1 MVKFI
6 VAEDWLVECLRGIG
20 FLFLHPLL
28 YVSIIIALAIGVIR
42 IQTERRDF
50 NIRIYR
56 KSMELRNLLPQGIM
70 WGLLLSLFT
79 LGAGLVV
86 PPVVLLLIGAISL
99 LLALTLKMRLLSPA
113 YSVSISFFL
122 LFILYRYGGEIEW
135 PLVGEYFQDIDRPV
149 YPTVAILLG
158 LLLLAEGFLITR
170 NAIKRPS
177 PGLVISK
184 RGQTVGRYASRRI
197 WMLPLFVFIP
207 GGNLPAPFDWFP
219 VFSLDGQPITPIV
232 IPFLIGFS
240 QKVQGM
246 LPETAIK
253 ASGRQ
258 VILLGTVVLAAAIGG
273 YWYPYVS
280 IISVVIG
287 LIGRECIYYFRKSS
301 DRNASF
307 YFSRSKLGV
316 RILGVI
322 PDTPAQ
328 KMGLELGEI
337 VTKIN
342 GIHVTDERELYK
354 ALQKNRAHCKLEVV
368 GNNQQI
374 RYVQRALFEGEHHE
388 LGLLFTENQTKETDR
403 VG

>member
-1 MVKFI
+1 MT
-6 VAEDWLVECLRGIG
+6 EEWLIECLRGIG
-20 FLFLHPLL
+20 ILFIHPLL

-42 IQTERRDF
+42 VQRERRDF

-56 KSMELRNLLPQGIM
+56 KSTELRQLLPQGIL
-70 WGLLLSLFT
+70 WGLILSLFT
-79 LGAGLVV
+79 LGTGLVV
-86 PPVVLLLIGAISL
+86 PPAVLVIIGAVSI

-122 LFILYRYGGEIEW
+122 LFILYTYGGEIEW
-135 PLVGEYFQDIDRPV
+135 PFYGQYFRDIDTPV

-158 LLLLAEGFLITR
+158 LLLFAEGFLITR
-170 NAIKRPS
+170 NAIKKPS

-219 VFSLDGQPITPIV
+219 VFSIDGQSITPIV

-240 QKVQGM
+240 QKVQGI

-258 VILLGTVVLAAAIGG
+258 VILLGTVVLAVAVGG
-273 YWYPYVS
+273 YWYPYMS

-287 LIGRECIYYFRKSS
+287 LIGREGINYLRKRS
-301 DRNASF
+301 DRNLPI

-322 PDTPAQ
+322 PETPAQ
-328 KMGLELGEI
+328 KMGLQLGEI
-337 VTKIN
+337 VTKVN
-342 GIHVTDERELYK
+342 GIHVTDEREFYK

-388 LGLLFTENQTKETDR
+388 LGLLFTENQTKETDQ

>member
-1 MVKFI
+1 MT
-6 VAEDWLVECLRGIG
+6 EEWLIECLRGIG
-20 FLFLHPLL
+20 ILFIHPLL
-28 YVSIIIALAIGVIR
+28 YVSIIIALAIGVLR
-42 IQTERRDF
+42 VQRERRDF

-56 KSMELRNLLPQGIM
+56 KSTELRQLLPQGIL
-70 WGLLLSLFT
+70 WGLILSLFT
-79 LGAGLVV
+79 LGTGLVI
-86 PPVVLLLIGAISL
+86 PPSVLVIIGAVSI
-99 LLALTLKMRLLSPA
+99 LLALTLKMRFLSPA

-122 LFILYRYGGEIEW
+122 LVILYTYGGEIEW
-135 PLVGEYFQDIDRPV
+135 PFFGEYFRDIDTPV

-158 LLLLAEGFLITR
+158 LLLFAEGFLIAR
-170 NAIKRPS
+170 NAIKKPS

-207 GGNLPAPFDWFP
+207 GGDLPAPFDWFP
-219 VFSLDGQPITPIV
+219 VFSLDGQSITPIV

-258 VILLGTVVLAAAIGG
+258 VILLGTVVLAVAIGG
-273 YWYPYVS
+273 YWYPYMS
-280 IISVVIG
+280 IISVVIS
-287 LIGRECIYYFRKSS
+287 LIGRECIYYLRKRS
-301 DRNASF
+301 DLNLPI

-342 GIHVTDERELYK
+342 GIHVTDEREFYK

-388 LGLLFTENQTKETDR
+388 LGLLFTENHTKETDQ

>member
-1 MVKFI
+1 MT
-6 VAEDWLVECLRGIG
+6 EEWLIECLRGIG
-20 FLFLHPLL
+20 ILFIHPLL

-42 IQTERRDF
+42 VQRERRDF

-56 KSMELRNLLPQGIM
+56 KSTELRHLLPQGIL
-70 WGLLLSLFT
+70 WGLILSLFT
-79 LGAGLVV
+79 LGTGLVV
-86 PPVVLLLIGAISL
+86 PPAVLVIVGAVSI
-99 LLALTLKMRLLSPA
+99 LLAFTLKMRLLSPA

-122 LFILYRYGGEIEW
+122 LVILYTYGGEIEW
-135 PLVGEYFQDIDRPV
+135 PFFDEYFQDIDTAV

-158 LLLLAEGFLITR
+158 LLLFAEGFLIAK
-170 NAIKRPS
+170 NAIKKPS

-219 VFSLDGQPITPIV
+219 VFSIDGQSITPIV

-240 QKVQGM
+240 QKVQGI

-258 VILLGTVVLAAAIGG
+258 VILLGTVVLAVAVGG
-273 YWYPYVS
+273 YWYPYMS

-287 LIGRECIYYFRKSS
+287 LIGREGIYYLRKRS
-301 DRNASF
+301 DRNLPI

-322 PDTPAQ
+322 PETPAQ

-337 VTKIN
+337 VTKVN
-342 GIHVTDERELYK
+342 GIHVTDEREFYK

-388 LGLLFTENQTKETDR
+388 LGLLFTENQTKETDQ

>member
-1 MVKFI
+1 MT
-6 VAEDWLVECLRGIG
+6 EEWLIECLKGIG
-20 FLFLHPLL
+20 ILFIHPLL

-42 IQTERRDF
+42 VQRERRDF

-56 KSMELRNLLPQGIM
+56 KSTELRQLLPQGIL
-70 WGLLLSLFT
+70 WGLILSLFT
-79 LGAGLVV
+79 LGTGLVI
-86 PPVVLLLIGAISL
+86 PPAVLVIIGAVSI
-99 LLALTLKMRLLSPA
+99 LLALTLKMRFLSPA

-122 LFILYRYGGEIEW
+122 LVILYTYGGEIEW
-135 PLVGEYFQDIDRPV
+135 PFFGEYFRDIDTPV

-158 LLLLAEGFLITR
+158 LLLFAEGFLIAR
-170 NAIKRPS
+170 NAIKKPS

-184 RGQTVGRYASRRI
+184 RGQTVGRYSSRRI

-207 GGNLPAPFDWFP
+207 GGDLPAPFDWFP
-219 VFSLDGQPITPIV
+219 VFSLDGQSITPIV

-258 VILLGTVVLAAAIGG
+258 VILLGTVVLAVAIGG
-273 YWYPYVS
+273 YWYPYMS
-280 IISVVIG
+280 IISVAIG
-287 LIGRECIYYFRKSS
+287 LIGRECIYYLRKRS
-301 DRNASF
+301 DRNLPI

-342 GIHVTDERELYK
+342 GIHVTDEREFYK

-388 LGLLFTENQTKETDR
+388 LGLLFTENQTKETDQ

>member
-1 MVKFI
+1 MT
-6 VAEDWLVECLRGIG
+6 EEWLIECLRGIG
-20 FLFLHPLL
+20 ILFIHPLL

-42 IQTERRDF
+42 VQRERRDF

-56 KSMELRNLLPQGIM
+56 KSTELRQLLPQGIL
-70 WGLLLSLFT
+70 WGLILSLFT
-79 LGAGLVV
+79 LGTGLVV
-86 PPVVLLLIGAISL
+86 PPAVLVIIGAVSI

-122 LFILYRYGGEIEW
+122 LFILYKYGGEIEW
-135 PLVGEYFQDIDRPV
+135 PFYGEYFRDIDTPV

-158 LLLLAEGFLITR
+158 LLLFAEGFLITR
-170 NAIKRPS
+170 NAIKKPS

-219 VFSLDGQPITPIV
+219 VFSIDGQSITPIV

-240 QKVQGM
+240 QKVQGI

-258 VILLGTVVLAAAIGG
+258 VILLGTVVLAVAVGG
-273 YWYPYVS
+273 YWYPYMS

-287 LIGRECIYYFRKSS
+287 LIGREGINYLRKRS
-301 DRNASF
+301 DRNLPI

-322 PDTPAQ
+322 PETPAQ
-328 KMGLELGEI
+328 KMGLQLGEI
-337 VTKIN
+337 VTKVN
-342 GIHVTDERELYK
+342 GIHVTDEREFYK

-388 LGLLFTENQTKETDR
+388 LGLLFTENQTKETDQ

>member
-1 MVKFI
+1 MT
-6 VAEDWLVECLRGIG
+6 EEWLIECLRGIG
-20 FLFLHPLL
+20 ILFIHPLL

-42 IQTERRDF
+42 VQRERRDF

-56 KSMELRNLLPQGIM
+56 KSTELRQLLPQGIL
-70 WGLLLSLFT
+70 WGLILSLFT
-79 LGAGLVV
+79 LGTGLVV
-86 PPVVLLLIGAISL
+86 PPAVLVIVGAVSI
-99 LLALTLKMRLLSPA
+99 LLAFTLKMRLLSPA

-122 LFILYRYGGEIEW
+122 LVILYTYGGEIEW
-135 PLVGEYFQDIDRPV
+135 PFFDEYFQDIDTAV

-158 LLLLAEGFLITR
+158 LLLFAEGFLIAK
-170 NAIKRPS
+170 NAIKKPS
-177 PGLVISK
+177 PGLIISK

-219 VFSLDGQPITPIV
+219 VFSIDGQSITPIV

-240 QKVQGM
+240 QKVQGI

-258 VILLGTVVLAAAIGG
+258 VILLGTVVLAVAVGG
-273 YWYPYVS
+273 YWYPYMS

-287 LIGRECIYYFRKSS
+287 LIGREGIYYLRKRS
-301 DRNASF
+301 DRNLPI

-322 PDTPAQ
+322 PETPAQ

-337 VTKIN
+337 VTKVN
-342 GIHVTDERELYK
+342 GIHVTDEREFYK

-388 LGLLFTENQTKETDR
+388 LGLLFTENQTKETDQ

>member
-1 MVKFI
+1 MT
-6 VAEDWLVECLRGIG
+6 EEWLIECLRGIG
-20 FLFLHPLL
+20 ILFIHPLL

-42 IQTERRDF
+42 VQRERRDF

-56 KSMELRNLLPQGIM
+56 KSTELRQLLPQGIL
-70 WGLLLSLFT
+70 WGLILSLFT
-79 LGAGLVV
+79 LGTGLVV
-86 PPVVLLLIGAISL
+86 PPAVLVIVGAVSI
-99 LLALTLKMRLLSPA
+99 LLAFTLKMRLLSPA

-122 LFILYRYGGEIEW
+122 LVILYTYGGEIEW
-135 PLVGEYFQDIDRPV
+135 PFFDEYFQDIDTAV

-158 LLLLAEGFLITR
+158 LLLFAEGFLIAK
-170 NAIKRPS
+170 NAIKKPS

-219 VFSLDGQPITPIV
+219 VFSIDGQSITPIV

-240 QKVQGM
+240 QKVQGI

-258 VILLGTVVLAAAIGG
+258 VILLGTVVLAVAVGG
-273 YWYPYVS
+273 YWYPYMS

-287 LIGRECIYYFRKSS
+287 LIGREGIYYLRKRS
-301 DRNASF
+301 DRNLPI

-322 PDTPAQ
+322 PETPAQ

-337 VTKIN
+337 VTKVN
-342 GIHVTDERELYK
+342 GIHVTDEREFYK

-388 LGLLFTENQTKETDR
+388 LGLLFTENQTKETDQ

>member
-1 MVKFI
+1 MT
-6 VAEDWLVECLRGIG
+6 EEWLIECLRGIG
-20 FLFLHPLL
+20 ILFIHPLL

-42 IQTERRDF
+42 VQRERRDF

-56 KSMELRNLLPQGIM
+56 KSTELRQLLPQGIL
-70 WGLLLSLFT
+70 WGLILSLFT
-79 LGAGLVV
+79 LGTGLVV
-86 PPVVLLLIGAISL
+86 PPAVLVIVGAVSI
-99 LLALTLKMRLLSPA
+99 LLAFTLKMRLLSPA

-122 LFILYRYGGEIEW
+122 LVILYTYGGEIEW
-135 PLVGEYFQDIDRPV
+135 PFFDEYFQDIDTAV

-158 LLLLAEGFLITR
+158 LLLFAEGFLIAK
-170 NAIKRPS
+170 NAIKKPS
-177 PGLVISK
+177 PGLIISK

-219 VFSLDGQPITPIV
+219 VFSIDGQSITPIV

-240 QKVQGM
+240 QKVQGI

-258 VILLGTVVLAAAIGG
+258 VILLGTVVLAVAVGG
-273 YWYPYVS
+273 YWYPYMS

-287 LIGRECIYYFRKSS
+287 LIGREGIYYFRKRS
-301 DRNASF
+301 DRNLPI

-322 PDTPAQ
+322 PETPAQ

-337 VTKIN
+337 VTKVN
-342 GIHVTDERELYK
+342 GIHVTDEREFYK

-388 LGLLFTENQTKETDR
+388 LGLLFTENQTKETDQ

>member
-1 MVKFI
+1 MT
-6 VAEDWLVECLRGIG
+6 EEWLIECLRGIG
-20 FLFLHPLL
+20 ILFIHPLL

-42 IQTERRDF
+42 VQRERRDF

-56 KSMELRNLLPQGIM
+56 KSTELRQLLPQGIL
-70 WGLLLSLFT
+70 WGLILSLFT
-79 LGAGLVV
+79 LGTGLVV
-86 PPVVLLLIGAISL
+86 PPAVLVIIGAVSI

-122 LFILYRYGGEIEW
+122 LFILYKYGGEIEW
-135 PLVGEYFQDIDRPV
+135 PFYGQYFRDIDTPV

-158 LLLLAEGFLITR
+158 LLLFAEGFLIAR
-170 NAIKRPS
+170 NAIKKPS

-219 VFSLDGQPITPIV
+219 VFSIDGQSITPIV

-240 QKVQGM
+240 QKVQGI

-258 VILLGTVVLAAAIGG
+258 VILLGTVVLAVAVGG
-273 YWYPYVS
+273 YWYPYMS

-287 LIGRECIYYFRKSS
+287 LIGREGINYLRKRS
-301 DRNASF
+301 DRNLPI

-322 PDTPAQ
+322 PETPAQ
-328 KMGLELGEI
+328 KMGLQLGEI
-337 VTKIN
+337 VTKVN
-342 GIHVTDERELYK
+342 GIHVTDEREFYK

-388 LGLLFTENQTKETDR
+388 LGLLFTENQTKETDQ

>member
-1 MVKFI
+1 MT
-6 VAEDWLVECLRGIG
+6 EEWLIECLRGIG
-20 FLFLHPLL
+20 ILFIHPLL

-42 IQTERRDF
+42 VQRERRDF

-56 KSMELRNLLPQGIM
+56 KSTELRQLLPQGIL
-70 WGLLLSLFT
+70 WGLILSLFT
-79 LGAGLVV
+79 LGTGLVV
-86 PPVVLLLIGAISL
+86 PPAVLVIMGAVSI
-99 LLALTLKMRLLSPA
+99 LLAFTLKMRLLSPA

-122 LFILYRYGGEIEW
+122 LVILYTYGGGIEW
-135 PLVGEYFQDIDRPV
+135 PFFDEYFQDIDTAV

-158 LLLLAEGFLITR
+158 LLLFAEGFLIAK
-170 NAIKRPS
+170 NAIKKPS

-207 GGNLPAPFDWFP
+207 GGNLPVPFDWFP
-219 VFSLDGQPITPIV
+219 VFSIDGQSITPIV

-240 QKVQGM
+240 QKVQGI

-258 VILLGTVVLAAAIGG
+258 VILLGTVVLAVAVGG
-273 YWYPYVS
+273 YWYPYMS

-287 LIGRECIYYFRKSS
+287 LIGREGIYYLRKRS
-301 DRNASF
+301 DRNLPI

-322 PDTPAQ
+322 PETPAQ

-337 VTKIN
+337 VTKVN
-342 GIHVTDERELYK
+342 GIHVTDEREFYK

-388 LGLLFTENQTKETDR
+388 LGLLFTENQTKETDQ

>member
-1 MVKFI
+1 MT
-6 VAEDWLVECLRGIG
+6 EEWLIECLRGIG
-20 FLFLHPLL
+20 ILFIHPLL

-42 IQTERRDF
+42 VQRERRDF

-56 KSMELRNLLPQGIM
+56 KSTELRQLLPQGIL
-70 WGLLLSLFT
+70 WGLILSLFT
-79 LGAGLVV
+79 LGTGLVV
-86 PPVVLLLIGAISL
+86 PPAVLVIVGAVSI
-99 LLALTLKMRLLSPA
+99 LLAFTLKMRLLSPA

-122 LFILYRYGGEIEW
+122 LVILYTYGGEIEW
-135 PLVGEYFQDIDRPV
+135 PFFDEYFQDIDTAV

-158 LLLLAEGFLITR
+158 LLLFAEGFLIAK
-170 NAIKRPS
+170 NAIKKPS

-197 WMLPLFVFIP
+197 WMVPLFVFIP

-219 VFSLDGQPITPIV
+219 VFAIDGQLITPIV

-240 QKVQGM
+240 QKVQGI

-258 VILLGTVVLAAAIGG
+258 VILLGTVVLAVAVGG
-273 YWYPYVS
+273 YWYPYMS

-287 LIGRECIYYFRKSS
+287 LIGREGIYYLRKRS
-301 DRNASF
+301 DRNLPI

-322 PDTPAQ
+322 PETPAQ

-337 VTKIN
+337 VTKVN
-342 GIHVTDERELYK
+342 GIHVTDERKFYK

-388 LGLLFTENQTKETDR
+388 LGLLFTENQTKETDQ

>member
-1 MVKFI
+1 MT
-6 VAEDWLVECLRGIG
+6 EEWLIECLRGIG
-20 FLFLHPLL
+20 ILFIHPLL

-42 IQTERRDF
+42 VQRERRDF

-56 KSMELRNLLPQGIM
+56 KSTELRQLLPQGIL
-70 WGLLLSLFT
+70 WGLILSLFT
-79 LGAGLVV
+79 LGTGLVV
-86 PPVVLLLIGAISL
+86 PPAVLVIIGAVSI

-122 LFILYRYGGEIEW
+122 LFILYKYGGEIEW
-135 PLVGEYFQDIDRPV
+135 PFYGQYFRDIDTPV

-158 LLLLAEGFLITR
+158 LLLFAEGFLITR
-170 NAIKRPS
+170 NAIKKPS

-219 VFSLDGQPITPIV
+219 VFSIDGQSITPIV

-240 QKVQGM
+240 QKVQGI

-258 VILLGTVVLAAAIGG
+258 VILLGTVVLAVAVGG
-273 YWYPYVS
+273 YWYPYMS

-287 LIGRECIYYFRKSS
+287 LIGREGINYLRKRS
-301 DRNASF
+301 DRNLPI

-322 PDTPAQ
+322 PETPAQ
-328 KMGLELGEI
+328 KMGLQLGEI
-337 VTKIN
+337 VTKVN
-342 GIHVTDERELYK
+342 GIHVTDEREFYK

-388 LGLLFTENQTKETDR
+388 LGLLFTENQTKETDQ

>member
-1 MVKFI
+1 MT
-6 VAEDWLVECLRGIG
+6 EEWLIECLRGIG
-20 FLFLHPLL
+20 ILFIHPLL

-42 IQTERRDF
+42 VQRERRDF

-56 KSMELRNLLPQGIM
+56 KSTELRQLLPQGIL
-70 WGLLLSLFT
+70 WGLILSLFT
-79 LGAGLVV
+79 LGTGLVV
-86 PPVVLLLIGAISL
+86 PPAVLVIMGAVSI
-99 LLALTLKMRLLSPA
+99 LLAFTLKMRLLSPA

-122 LFILYRYGGEIEW
+122 LVILYTYGGGIEW
-135 PLVGEYFQDIDRPV
+135 PFFDEYFQDIDTAV

-158 LLLLAEGFLITR
+158 LLLFAEGFLIAK
-170 NAIKRPS
+170 NAIKKPS

-219 VFSLDGQPITPIV
+219 VFSIDGQSITPIV

-240 QKVQGM
+240 QKVQGI

-258 VILLGTVVLAAAIGG
+258 VILLGTVVLAVAVGG
-273 YWYPYVS
+273 YWYPYMS

-287 LIGRECIYYFRKSS
+287 LIGREGIYYLRKRS
-301 DRNASF
+301 DRNLPI

-322 PDTPAQ
+322 PETPAQ

-337 VTKIN
+337 VTKVN
-342 GIHVTDERELYK
+342 GIHVTDEREFYK

-388 LGLLFTENQTKETDR
+388 LGLLFTENQTKETDQ

>member
-1 MVKFI
+1 MT
-6 VAEDWLVECLRGIG
+6 EEWLIECLRGIG
-20 FLFLHPLL
+20 ILFIHPLL

-42 IQTERRDF
+42 VQRERRDF

-56 KSMELRNLLPQGIM
+56 KSTELRQLLPQGIL
-70 WGLLLSLFT
+70 WGLILSLFT
-79 LGAGLVV
+79 LGTGLVV
-86 PPVVLLLIGAISL
+86 PPAVLVIVGAVSI
-99 LLALTLKMRLLSPA
+99 LLAFTLKMRLLSPA

-122 LFILYRYGGEIEW
+122 LVILYTYGGEIEW
-135 PLVGEYFQDIDRPV
+135 PFFDDYFQDIDTAV

-158 LLLLAEGFLITR
+158 LLLFAEGFLIAK
-170 NAIKRPS
+170 NAIKKPS

-219 VFSLDGQPITPIV
+219 VFSMDGQSITPIV

-240 QKVQGM
+240 QKVQGI

-258 VILLGTVVLAAAIGG
+258 VILLGTVVLAVAVGG
-273 YWYPYVS
+273 YWYPYMS

-287 LIGRECIYYFRKSS
+287 LIGREGIYYLRKRS
-301 DRNASF
+301 DRNLPI

-322 PDTPAQ
+322 PETPAQ

-337 VTKIN
+337 VTKVN
-342 GIHVTDERELYK
+342 GIHVTDEREFYK

-388 LGLLFTENQTKETDR
+388 LGLLFTENQTKETDQ